1 VITQPAAPRDDRLMD
16 TLRNWIAAFAAA
28 AWLGAAIVFAGAL
41 ASADAGTTTV
51 GPTVEAPAG

>member
-1 VITQPAAPRDDRLMD
+1 MD